1 VIWKV
6 VERTITYIFI
16 LGILYILSET
26 ILQWNRDAELQ
37 LFKIEMRREIQEE
50 MRELTKNVIRQEVN
64 SNNTNIAL
72 TGRVNA
78 IEEIVSLNRRVVL
91 RLQEGKSPNI
101 DDVGLGN

>member
-1 VIWKV
+1 MIWKV

-101 DDVGLGN
+101 DDAELGN